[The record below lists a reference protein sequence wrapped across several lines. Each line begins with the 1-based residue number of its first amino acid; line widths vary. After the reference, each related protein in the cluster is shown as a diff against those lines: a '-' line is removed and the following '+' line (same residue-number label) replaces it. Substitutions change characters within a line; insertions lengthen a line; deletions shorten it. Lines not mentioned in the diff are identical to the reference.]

1 MKKFQKKKV
10 FYRLI
15 ILFLTIII
23 SVLIIDSYVSSSSSD
38 KIYTEVTEIPPNK
51 VGLLLG
57 TSKFLSNHQI
67 NLYYKYRIEAA
78 IQLFKAG
85 KIEFILISGD
95 NGSKN
100 YNEPKLM
107 KEDLVK
113 NGIPEANIY
122 LDYAGFRT
130 LDSVLRAKKVFN
142 QNSFTVISQEFHNE
156 RAVFLAEYYSI
167 NAIAFNAKDVNI
179 NYGLKT
185 QLREKLA
192 RTKMVIDLIL
202 DVEPKY
208 LGKKIE
214 IRSK

>member
-1 MKKFQKKKV
+1 MKKHRKNKIFSS
-10 FYRLI
+10 LI
-15 ILFLTIII
+15 LLIFTVIIG
-23 SVLIIDSYVSSSSSD
+23 VLIIDSYVSSRSSD
-38 KIYTEVTEIPPNK
+38 KIYKEVNKIPHKP

-78 IQLFKAG
+78 TKLFKAG
-85 KIEFILISGD
+85 KIEFVLISGD

-107 KEDLVK
+107 KEDLMN
-113 NGIPEANIY
+113 NGIPEDKIY

-130 LDSVLRAKKVFN
+130 LDSVLRAKKVFG
-142 QNSFTVISQEFHNE
+142 QNSFTIISQEFHNE
-156 RAVFLAEYYSI
+156 RAVFLAESFQI
-167 NAIAFNAKDVNI
+167 NAIAFNAKDVSI
-179 NYGLKT
+179 NDGLKT

-192 RTKMVIDLIL
+192 RTKMILDLIFN
-202 DVEPKY
+202 VEPKY

-214 IRSK
+214 IKSR

>member
-1 MKKFQKKKV
+1 MKKFQKKKL
-10 FYRLI
+10 FYSLI
-15 ILFLTIII
+15 ILVLTLLIG
-23 SVLIIDSYVSSSSSD
+23 VLITDSYVSSSSSE
-38 KIYTEVTEIPPNK
+38 KIYTELHKIPPNK
-51 VGLLLG
+51 VGVLLG
-57 TSKFLSNHQI
+57 TSKFINDHQI

-78 IQLFKAG
+78 TKLFKAG

-130 LDSVLRAKKVFN
+130 LDSVIRAKKIFG

-156 RAVFLAEYYSI
+156 RAVFLAKNYDI

-192 RTKMVIDLIL
+192 RTKLMIDLIF

-208 LGKKIE
+208 LGEKIE
-214 IRSK
+214 IKPK